1 MRKCFMHI
9 GFVVALSGILLSF
22 ISCDRQIAPGSGT
35 SDVQLNIDLSGNL
48 DVEETPWTKAEGDYV
63 DASKHEGVR
72 TLRIIVTS
80 GAPESRTILYNNK
93 VTGLENISTYTT
105 TIENLPHEA
114 LTFYAIANEESLSM
128 TYDNNTITDNLANNH
143 KLLFMDVADP
153 KHFPA
158 RGPDIV
164 DNGLPMSGYTA
175 VTLTG
180 DKSVTIDLYRSVVK
194 LALVVENATKSD
206 VTLRKVSFGEF
217 FGDRYYMF
225 RDLALDVPDGIQY
238 SDMIY
243 DNLEIVIPG
252 VADDGS
258 SDSFTDTLT
267 AYFYPTH
274 PQFDGNNNSPFTIG
288 FETGSPDSPYVY
300 EPQVFAP
307 NTAFFVRNT
316 QVNLHARITTTVG
329 IELSFEVAPW
339 TVTPWEEYNQDV
351 PSFD

>member
-72 TLRIIVTS
+72 THRIIVTS

-194 LALVVENATKSD
+194 LA
-206 VTLRKVSFGEF
+206 
-217 FGDRYYMF
+217 
-225 RDLALDVPDGIQY
+225 
-238 SDMIY
+238 
-243 DNLEIVIPG
+243 
-252 VADDGS
+252 
-258 SDSFTDTLT
+258 
-267 AYFYPTH
+267 
-274 PQFDGNNNSPFTIG
+274 
-288 FETGSPDSPYVY
+288 
-300 EPQVFAP
+300 
-307 NTAFFVRNT
+307 
-316 QVNLHARITTTVG
+316 
-329 IELSFEVAPW
+329 
-339 TVTPWEEYNQDV
+339 
-351 PSFD
+351 